1 MPECKTMKKLMYA
14 MCRLWRRRLFKKN
27 GRLASGFTCGPHA
40 HCYNEQ
46 GHPDA
51 IQIDRDTE
59 ILGTLCVMGPGRI
72 RIGSNTT
79 IRYNTTIESIV
90 GVEIGRFVIISNN
103 VVITD
108 NNNHPTDPA
117 QRLAMSKS
125 GFYGERWHWRHAD
138 CKPVVIGD
146 NVWIGRNAV
155 VLKGVSIG
163 AGAVVGCNAVVTE
176 DVPPYSIVA
185 GNPAR
190 VVKRLVPPPGSLS
203 EP

>member
-1 MPECKTMKKLMYA
+1 MKKLIYA
-14 MCRLWRRRLFKKN
+14 VCRVWRRRIFVKN
-27 GRLASGFTCGPHA
+27 CRIAPGFTCGPQA

-51 IQIDRDTE
+51 IQIDRNTE
-59 ILGTLCVMGPGRI
+59 ILGSLYVMGDGKI
-72 RIGSNTT
+72 RIGSHTT
-79 IRYNTTIESIV
+79 IRYNTTVESIV
-90 GVEIGRFVIISNN
+90 GVEIGHFVIISNN
-103 VVITD
+103 VLITD

-117 QRLAMSKS
+117 RRLVMSKS
-125 GFYGERWHWRHAD
+125 GFYGDLWHWRHAD

-163 AGAVVGCNAVVTE
+163 AGSIVGCHAVVTE
-176 DVPPYSIVA
+176 DVPPYVIVA

-190 VVKRLVPPPGSLS
+190 VVKQLVRPP
-203 EP
+203 EPPAEQ